1 MTLGRDSSGLE
12 SGRRHGPV
20 GNKDVPGRRGA
31 SRDFRL
37 TKILSVQVW
46 PGSLRGPQGC
56 PSNRPVVKGSR
67 YTDSSPPL
75 WSASHKIPDAFAEL
89 EESGRGGTPNDGS
102 AGVSS

>member
-1 MTLGRDSSGLE
+1 M
-12 SGRRHGPV
+12 
-20 GNKDVPGRRGA
+20 GNKDAPGRRGA
-31 SRDFRL
+31 SRDSRL
-37 TKILSVQVW
+37 TKILSVQAR

-67 YTDSSPPL
+67 YTDSSPPPR
-75 WSASHKIPDAFAEL
+75 SASHKIPDAFAEL